1 MFLSSKNLVRHF
13 WMMWSTKSDSGIRFS
28 DCRSFSK
35 DFTWEME
42 ITLTCESRKA
52 FTELCETAR
61 DLSCKTARL
70 FVALNIQNIWGV
82 CVCLRPGLKRLDH
95 LHIVSFF
102 VRHEGQA
109 CDACQPAV
117 LHQRLLGLKT
127 QSKKTLQLF
136 ESEIHAK
143 LKSSSCCSHN
153 FDMKHAGYCGMNS
166 KNWKPLNSFPRLT
179 QVLQCDLFHELM
191 KGYKFTEPKLHNLT
205 VISLY
210 FLCEWSSCRKWA
222 DTAEEKKN
230 I

>member
-82 CVCLRPGLKRLDH
+82 CVCLRPTEKAGSPSH
-95 LHIVSFF
+95 SFLLCQTRGPGMWCLPACSAPPTSPGTENTKQKNTSTVWVRNSRQTEIQF
-102 VRHEGQA
+102 LLLSQFRHET
-109 CDACQPAV
+109 CW
-117 LHQRLLGLKT
+117 LLWDE
-127 QSKKTLQLF
+127 F
-136 ESEIHAK
+136 
-143 LKSSSCCSHN
+143 
-153 FDMKHAGYCGMNS
+153 
-166 KNWKPLNSFPRLT
+166 
-179 QVLQCDLFHELM
+179 
-191 KGYKFTEPKLHNLT
+191 
-205 VISLY
+205 
-210 FLCEWSSCRKWA
+210 
-222 DTAEEKKN
+222 
-230 I
+230 